1 MMYKLI
7 FLLSGYFIFA
17 GLITASF
24 SFKQGPIY
32 SEYLKSLKAHRK
44 DTNNLDISGESECLT
59 ITKNMSTYNPI
70 YTFRQCFVQRGYV
83 LLN

>member
-1 MMYKLI
+1 MYKLI

-17 GLITASF
+17 ALITASF

-32 SEYLKSLKAHRK
+32 SEYLKSLEAHRK

-59 ITKNMSTYNPI
+59 IKKNMSTYNTI